1 MGASARRSW
10 PLLLVVALAAEA
22 GEATLRDAFD
32 TDAAWVVNIGEWQVR
47 DGVYRVEG
55 TGASYLADRE
65 FSQVRAAVDLR
76 ITDFGADES
85 NWAGVVIG
93 GDAAGGVRDGF
104 MVYIRYCGSVDL
116 FRMGKILA
124 TAQSP
129 AREAFAAGRFV
140 RLEVDASEQRV
151 TVSLDG
157 ETLIET
163 QTDDPPVGSVG
174 LMTYDVMADF
184 DSFSAT
190 GMTVGNAIAGRVLHS
205 PASTPAAGATVEIYN
220 SMDGYDSPVTRATVA
235 DGQGRF
241 LLSDLPAARDGYW
254 LRASADDHGGST
266 AWAVTVEDNKLTETE
281 LYLVSAPPHDVMIDS
296 AAATELRGLRQIPDP
311 QCFGGSRIE
320 VKARLPV
327 DTAPAISAAYG
338 FEVTEA
344 GEYTLRLAAGMH
356 PTPHYWSDFLYGID
370 GGPLLRASE
379 TLAFEGSRY
388 GDRATLTWAVAPP
401 IELSRG
407 AHTLRLAVKDPV
419 PYPTEEGTTYYAWTF
434 DAAALTRTA
443 VPIGPHDGATTA
455 TATPQLSW
463 SGSASADRY
472 TVQYSREPDFSNAT
486 VTLGGLQTTTAAPP
500 QPLADGIYYWRV
512 KALPDESTGYGAAF
526 SRTARFTVAT
536 EAPAIS
542 GERIT
547 CRAADEAF
555 IRFETDEPCTSR
567 VLWGL
572 SSLEPTHSLAVSE
585 EPATRHRVRLLGLDP
600 MTGHYLWIECTDGE
614 GHTVRSLRRGFCTP
628 RGTLAGKAS
637 PFGIFGQTMVYAPQM
652 AKAGVGWY
660 SDYWDWARL
669 EPARGVFNWEQAEQ
683 RMARAKQAGINTMV
697 TFWCTPGWTRPSHPD
712 TATHG
717 PEDLQDVTDFFREV
731 AAHCAGRAD
740 WWLPWIE
747 PNITRDTIFGFPEGY
762 WANRPHA
769 QTYAAYQ
776 MAAYRG
782 AKAGNPDCRVV
793 GMNTAGIDLDFI
805 RRCYDE
811 GAADSFDVMNVHYYA
826 PDTPFET
833 QYPEKQFADLRALMA
848 QYGDAHKPILCS
860 EGGGASSG
868 LPGTD
873 EASQADS
880 LIRIFVIS
888 IANGIDKLCWTY
900 ELDGKPYGS
909 KRIDMIMW
917 MGLFRFDPKA
927 TPDNPCGEPK
937 PSYDAMGTMTGQ
949 LLGTEYIG
957 PVGVAAGVRAY
968 RFRGERKEVLVAWAE
983 QGEAGVDLPVGAAQ
997 VTIVDRE
1004 GKETGMDA
1012 PAGRVHLKLTGSPVF
1027 VRVGQ

>member
-104 MVYIRYCGSVDL
+104 MIYIRYCGSVDL
-116 FRMGKILA
+116 FRRGKILA

-585 EPATRHRVRLLGLDP
+585 EPATRHRVRLRGLDP

-683 RMARAKQAGINTMV
+683 RMARTKQAGINTMV
-697 TFWCTPGWTRPSHPD
+697 TFWGSPGWVRPSHPD

-717 PEDLQDVTDFFREV
+717 PEDLQDATDFFREV
-731 AAHCAGRAD
+731 AAHCAGRVD

-747 PNITRDTIFGFPEGY
+747 PNIARDTIFGFPEGY